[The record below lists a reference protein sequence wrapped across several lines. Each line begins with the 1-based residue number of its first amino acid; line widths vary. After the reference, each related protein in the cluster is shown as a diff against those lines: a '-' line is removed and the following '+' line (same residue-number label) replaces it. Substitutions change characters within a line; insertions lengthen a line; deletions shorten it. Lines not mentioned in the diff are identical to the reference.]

1 MSKILISYRRED
13 SADVTGRIYDR
24 LVEQFGREEVFV
36 DVESMP
42 FGVDF
47 RAYLDEL
54 VAKCDVFLAVIGPDW
69 KGMTDG
75 RSKTRIEDPKDFVRV
90 EIESALKRAIPLIPV
105 LVRGASIPPAEQLPK
120 SIQDLSYRHGLAV
133 RYGRDFHRDMDLLI
147 AHLKQPVRGP
157 GEPQTEPTTQSKPVL
172 TEQPLVS
179 PAAPV
184 DMVKVPKGPFLYG
197 EEKNRITID
206 HDYWIDKYPVTNERY
221 RAFIEAGG
229 YENQRYWS
237 DEGWKWKTKHNITS
251 PQYWNDGTW
260 NKPDH
265 PVVGVSYFEAEAH
278 ATWAGKRLP
287 TEQEWEKAA
296 RGEDGRQ
303 YPWGEEFDKNR
314 CNSRES
320 GIGHTTPVTQYP
332 QGVSPYG
339 CYDMA
344 GNVLEWC
351 ASRYGES
358 QGQRVIR
365 GGSWYNEPENLRAS
379 FRYRD
384 TNELPVHLTLGFRLV
399 QDLP

>member
-47 RAYLDEL
+47 RTYLDEL

-75 RSKTRIEDPKDFVRV
+75 QSKTRIEDPKDFVRI

-120 SIQDLSYRHGLAV
+120 SIQELPYRHGLAI
-133 RYGRDFHRDMDLLI
+133 RSGRDFHRDMDLLI
-147 AHLKQPVRGP
+147 AHLTQPVRGL

-172 TEQPLVS
+172 RERPLVS
-179 PAAPV
+179 LAAPV

-197 EEKNRITID
+197 DQKIRVVIE
-206 HDYWIDKYPVTNERY
+206 HDYWIDKFPVTNAKY
-221 RAFIEAGG
+221 RAFLEAGG
-229 YENQRYWS
+229 YEKQQYWS
-237 DEGWKWKTKHNITS
+237 DDGWKWRVANNITG
-251 PQYWNDGTW
+251 PAYWDDPKW
-260 NKPDH
+260 NKSDH
-265 PVVGVSYFEAEAH
+265 PVVGVSYYEAEAY

-303 YPWGEEFDKNR
+303 YPWGEEFDKSK
-314 CNSRES
+314 CNSDES
-320 GIGHTTPVTQYP
+320 GIGQTTPVSQYP
-332 QGVSPYG
+332 KGFSPYG

-344 GNVLEWC
+344 GNVWEWC
-351 ASRYGES
+351 SSWYGQNVGE
-358 QGQRVIR
+358 RVFR
-365 GGSWYNEPENLRAS
+365 GGSWCSKPGNLRAS
-379 FRYRD
+379 NRNRNIAHTRSNF
-384 TNELPVHLTLGFRLV
+384 LGFRLI
-399 QDLP
+399 QDIP